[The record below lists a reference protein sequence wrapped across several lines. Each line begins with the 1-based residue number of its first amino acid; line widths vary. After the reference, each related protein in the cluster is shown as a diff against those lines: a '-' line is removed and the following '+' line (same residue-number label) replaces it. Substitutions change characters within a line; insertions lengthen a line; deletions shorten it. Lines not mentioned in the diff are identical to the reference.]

1 MTYSDQSV
9 MLGDSRLG
17 EDFSILASSTKK
29 ELWFQRRSNLYYL
42 LNRQQSQSFSPNL
55 SSCLSAG
62 IHSRRLFQK
71 AIEGF
76 ELKINGWALGA
87 VLWVKNQWL
96 SSWVTALADQ
106 MGKHKQVR
114 GKSLWSQQAHF
125 RKKSCHSCYTDS
137 VQESKQLLYANFGL

>member
-76 ELKINGWALGA
+76 ELKINGWALGSQ
-87 VLWVKNQWL
+87 LWLIKWANTNKSEARASGHNRLTLGRRVATLAILTQFKNLNSFYMQFL
-96 SSWVTALADQ
+96 GCNLIFLY
-106 MGKHKQVR
+106 KNKI
-114 GKSLWSQQAHF
+114 LWI
-125 RKKSCHSCYTDS
+125 
-137 VQESKQLLYANFGL
+137 